1 MQKLKPEI
9 RENMQPPHPTTT
21 TEHSENIAAMS
32 AIVGAYL
39 IWGFSPIFWKHLLHV
54 NHDEILAHRI
64 IWSLVFTGLALHFLK
79 SKTAKTPEPSTKE
92 IAVKWAYSLITSILV
107 GLNWFLYIIAVNSN
121 RIVEASL
128 AYFLSPLLIVFAGKF
143 FLKEEIRPYRHISI
157 ALAFCGVLSSIIA
170 FRAIPWMTLTIS
182 LTWVF
187 YTILHK
193 KCGGNP
199 IAGLNREMI
208 ILTPFTIA
216 YLIFYVGTENVAFLS
231 STEKYTT
238 TLLIFS
244 GILTALPL
252 VLFQFA
258 AKRLPM
264 ITVGMMQYIS
274 PALQLMTGCVI
285 YREVISVEYSLA
297 FPLVWMAL
305 IVDST
310 GMMLEWRKRRRLPA
324 KIMLMNS
331 GHQ

>member
-1 MQKLKPEI
+1 V
-9 RENMQPPHPTTT
+9 QPYHPVTNAK
-21 TEHSENIAAMS
+21 HNENITALS
-32 AIVGAYL
+32 AVVGAYL

-54 NHDEILAHRI
+54 SHDEILAHRI
-64 IWSLVFTGLALHFLK
+64 IWSLIFTGLSIFFLR
-79 SKTAKTPEPSTKE
+79 SKTAKEPKLSTKE
-92 IAVKWAYSLITSILV
+92 KTVKWGYSLICSILV
-107 GLNWFLYIIAVNSN
+107 GLNWLLYIIAVNSN

-143 FLKEEIRPYRHISI
+143 FLKEEIRPYRRISI

-170 FRAIPWMTLTIS
+170 FRAIPWMTITIS

-199 IAGLNREMI
+199 IAGLNREMT
-208 ILTPFTIA
+208 ILTPLTVA
-216 YLIFYVGTENVAFLS
+216 YLIFYVGTENMAFFS
-231 STEKYTT
+231 SSEKYTT

-244 GILTALPL
+244 GVLTALPL
-252 VLFQFA
+252 VLFQFS

-274 PALQLMTGCVI
+274 PTLQLMTGCII
-285 YREVISVEYSLA
+285 YGEVISTEYSLT
-297 FPLVWMAL
+297 FPLVWIAL

-310 GMMLEWRKRRRLPA
+310 GMLLEWKKRRRIPV
-324 KIMLMNS
+324 KIMLMDNS
-331 GHQ
+331 L